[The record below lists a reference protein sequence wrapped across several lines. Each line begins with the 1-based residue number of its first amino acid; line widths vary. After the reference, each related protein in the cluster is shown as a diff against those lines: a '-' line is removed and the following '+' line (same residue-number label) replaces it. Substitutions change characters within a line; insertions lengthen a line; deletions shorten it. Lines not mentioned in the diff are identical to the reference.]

1 MRHNIAFIPYEVWQV
16 SEVSKESF
24 AKRNTLAI
32 LSVLRDLKKNQTLVM
47 VSHSRGQFIS
57 KILDVDADNHQFLFD
72 LGSSDYENGLA
83 MEADTLN
90 FVAEPAGAKVE
101 FSCSKVRQV
110 TYEGLPTFTCD
121 VPPVLYSIQ
130 RREYFRVNV
139 PWLPDYRCSGKLP
152 DTTDFAYRVRDISL
166 GGLGLEIDGM
176 TPPEI
181 SSGALLKDSLI
192 ELAELGKFKVDLQY
206 IGAMPRKSVSN
217 KGETVST
224 QRLSFKFPNL
234 SPAQE
239 RDLQRAIFE
248 LEKQQHMKAKRFQYD

>member
-1 MRHNIAFIPYEVWQV
+1 M
-16 SEVSKESF
+16 SEVSRESF

-47 VSHSRGQFIS
+47 VSHARGQFIS
-57 KILDVDADNHQFLFD
+57 KILDVDSDNHQFLFD

-83 MEADTLN
+83 INAGTLN
-90 FVAEPAGAKVE
+90 FVAEPTGAKVE
-101 FSCSKVRQV
+101 FACGQVRQV

-121 VPPVLYSIQ
+121 IPPVLYFIQ

-139 PWLPDYRCSGKLP
+139 HWLPDYRCSGKLP
-152 DTTDFAYRVRDISL
+152 DASEFAYRVRDISL
-166 GGLGLEIDGM
+166 GGLGLEIDGT
-176 TPPEI
+176 TPPEMA
-181 SSGALLKDSLI
+181 SGAVLKDSLI
-192 ELAELGKFKVDLQY
+192 QLAELGSFKLDLQY
-206 IGAMPRKSVSN
+206 IGSMPRKSVSN

-224 QRLSFKFPNL
+224 QRLSFKFPHL

-248 LEKQQHMKAKRFQYD
+248 LEKQQHLKARRFQES

>member
-1 MRHNIAFIPYEVWQV
+1 VWQV

-72 LGSSDYENGLA
+72 LGSSDYENTLA
-83 MEADTLN
+83 AEAGTLT

-101 FSCSKVRQV
+101 FSCSRVRQV
-110 TYEGLPTFTCD
+110 SYEGLPTFTCD
-121 VPPVLYSIQ
+121 LPPVLYFIQ
-130 RREYFRVNV
+130 RREYFRVSV
-139 PWLPDYRCSGKLP
+139 PRMSDFRCSGILP
-152 DTTDFAYRVRDISL
+152 DSSEFAYRVRDISL
-166 GGLGLEIDGM
+166 GGLGLEIEGA

-181 SSGALLKDSLI
+181 TSGSMLKDSLI
-192 ELAELGKFKVDLQY
+192 QLAELGTFTLDLQY
-206 IGAMPRKSVSN
+206 LGAMVRKSVSN
-217 KGETVST
+217 KGETVTS

-248 LEKQQHMKAKRFQYD
+248 LEKQQHMKAKRFQHD

>member
-1 MRHNIAFIPYEVWQV
+1 M

-47 VSHSRGQFIS
+47 VSHARGQFIS
-57 KILDVDADNHQFLFD
+57 KILDVDPDNHQFLFD

-83 MEADTLN
+83 MEADSLS
-90 FVAEPAGAKVE
+90 FVAEPTGAKVE

-110 TYEGLPTFTCD
+110 TFEGLPTFTCD
-121 VPPVLYSIQ
+121 IPPVLYFIQ

-139 PWLPDYRCSGKLP
+139 PWLPDYHCSGTLP
-152 DTTDFAYRVRDISL
+152 DATEFAYRVRDISL
-166 GGLGLEIDGM
+166 GGLGLEIDGI

-181 SSGALLKDSLI
+181 TSGSVLKDSMI
-192 ELAELGKFKVDLQY
+192 QLAELGTFKVDLEY
-206 IGAMPRKSVSN
+206 LGAMARKSVSN

-224 QRLSFKFPNL
+224 QRLSFKFPHL

-248 LEKQQHMKAKRFQYD
+248 LEKQQHMKAKRFQHD